1 MFLSSDLLGPRGPP
15 GPPGPPVLPGPQGP
29 PGQMENGDEEEQ
41 EAHRV
46 AKETG
51 MSKVCLNTLESWRNL
66 KQIVTVEFS

>member
-1 MFLSSDLLGPRGPP
+1 
-15 GPPGPPVLPGPQGP
+15 
-29 PGQMENGDEEEQ
+29 MENGDEEEQ
-41 EAHRV
+41 EACRV